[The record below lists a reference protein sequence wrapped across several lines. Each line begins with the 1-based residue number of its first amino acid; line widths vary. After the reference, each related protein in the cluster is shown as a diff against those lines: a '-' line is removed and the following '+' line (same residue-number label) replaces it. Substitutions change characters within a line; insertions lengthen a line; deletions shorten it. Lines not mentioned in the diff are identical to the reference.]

1 MNQTVKIPET
11 YSILERTYIEELKS
25 EAWLLKHKK
34 SGARVAVLSNE
45 DINKVFHVAF
55 RTPPKDS
62 TGVAHILEHS
72 VLCGSEEFP
81 VKDPFV
87 ELVKGSLNTFLNAMT
102 YSDKTVYPVASCNDT
117 DFQNLMHVYLDAVFR
132 PNIYQHKEIF
142 LQEGWHYEL
151 ESVDSPLKYNGV
163 VYNEMKGAFSSP
175 EQVLFRKISQTL
187 YPDTTYGVESG
198 GDPVNIPDLSY
209 EQFLDFHRQYYHP
222 SNAWLYL
229 YGDMDVEEK
238 LRFIDE
244 HYLSHY
250 DNITVDS
257 AIRMQQPFEKMRE
270 VRASFAV
277 SDDAELKENTYLSY
291 NVVVGTSLD
300 RELYLAMQVLEYVL
314 MSSPGAVLKKAL
326 LESGIGKDV
335 FGELD
340 NGVLQPYMCIIV
352 KNAEAE
358 QKEAFLKII
367 RETLTGLVEKGIN
380 RKSLMAAIN
389 YYEFKYREGDFGRYP
404 AGLMYGL
411 QMMDSWLYDETKPFI
426 HIQAGD
432 TFEKLKENVDKGYF
446 EQLIRTY
453 LLDNDHSSLLILAPE
468 KGLTE
473 KTEAET
479 EEKLAAY
486 KAGLSEAELEAMVR
500 QTKDLKRYQE
510 EPSPA
515 EDLAKIPI
523 LEIKDIEPKPQP
535 FYNQYKEIQGFP
547 VLCHDVESRGIAY
560 VKWVFDTGCVPFE
573 KIPYIG
579 LLSSVFGN
587 VDTEKHNYTELADEI
602 NIHTGGI
609 RVNTNIYTEQGSTD
623 ILYPKIEVVMKALVP
638 EFSDGIG
645 LMAEIMSESRL
656 SDTKRLKEIIG
667 QLRSRLEMMM
677 NGNGH
682 MVAVNRATGFI
693 SLAGMYREYE
703 EGLAYYR
710 FIEELDRHFDERKE
724 EIVGALKETATLI
737 FRKENLL
744 MDITCSGVS
753 FEALA
758 GEMAALLH
766 PILDEMGGR
775 MSGSNGQESAVDDRA
790 FGADNNNLKKE
801 DGISAEVKS
810 ALRRSMEGIQAEA
823 YTTAG
828 MVQYDACAGDFSKAG
843 YAYHGALNV
852 LKVMMNYDYLWIR
865 LRVQGGAYGCMCG
878 FSPNGTGYFTSYR
891 DPNLRETYEVYEGA
905 ADYVK
910 NFEAD
915 ERTMRKFIIGAV
927 SGIDIPLGAS
937 DKGARSLGAWLS
949 HTSYEK
955 LEKHRYELLHADVE
969 TIRSL
974 HGIVDAVVRANLR
987 CVVGNG
993 SKIQENKD
1001 MFQKIEPLAGA

>member
-1 MNQTVKIPET
+1 MNQTVNIPEA
-11 YSILERTYIEELKS
+11 YKILEKTYIEELKS
-25 EAWLLKHKK
+25 EAWLLKHEK

-72 VLCGSEEFP
+72 VLCGSDEFP

-132 PNIYQHKEIF
+132 PNIYEHKEIF

-151 ESVDSPLKYNGV
+151 ESVDGPLKYNGV

-175 EQVLFRKISQTL
+175 EQVLYRKISQTL

-198 GDPVNIPDLSY
+198 GDPANIPDLSY
-209 EQFLDFHRQYYHP
+209 EQFLDFHRRYYHP

-229 YGDMDVEEK
+229 YGNMDVEEK

-244 HYLSHY
+244 HYLSRY
-250 DNITVDS
+250 DEITVDS
-257 AIRMQQPFEKMRE
+257 SIKMQAPFETMQE
-270 VRASFAV
+270 VYSSFAV
-277 SDDAELKENTYLSY
+277 SDDSELKENTYLSY

-300 RELYLAMQVLEYVL
+300 RELYLGMQVLEYVL

-326 LESGIGKDV
+326 LESGIGQDV

-340 NGVLQPYMCIIV
+340 NGVLQPYMSIIV

-358 QKEAFLKII
+358 QKEDFMNII
-367 RETLTGLVEKGIN
+367 RETLTELVKEGIS

-411 QMMDSWLYDETKPFI
+411 QMMDSWLYYERKPFI
-426 HIQAGD
+426 HIQASD
-432 TFEKLKENVDKGYF
+432 TFELLKEKADQGYF
-446 EQLIRTY
+446 EQLIQKY
-453 LLDNDHSSLLILAPE
+453 LLDNNHSSLLILTPE

-479 EEKLAAY
+479 AKKLAEY
-486 KAGLSEAELEAMVR
+486 KAGLSAEALEAMTE
-500 QTKDLKRYQE
+500 QTKALKKYQE
-510 EPSPA
+510 EPSAP
-515 EDLAKIPI
+515 EDMEKIPI
-523 LEIKDIEPKPQP
+523 LEIEDIEPKPQP
-535 FYNQYKEIQGFP
+535 FYNHFEEIQGYSS
-547 VLCHDVESRGIAY
+547 LYHDVESRGIVY
-560 VKWVFDTGCVPFE
+560 VKWIFDTGSVPFE
-573 KIPYIG
+573 NIPYIG
-579 LLSSVFGN
+579 LLSSVLGN
-587 VDTEKHNYTELADEI
+587 VDTKQYDYTELADEI

-609 RVNTNIYTEQGSTD
+609 RANTNIYTEQGSTD
-623 ILYPKIEVVMKALVP
+623 ILYPKLEVVMKVLLP
-638 EFSDGIG
+638 KLFDGVK
-645 LMAEIMSESRL
+645 LMGEIMSESCL

-667 QLRSRLEMMM
+667 QLKSRLEMMM

-682 MVAVNRATGFI
+682 TVAVNRATSFM
-693 SLAGMYREYE
+693 SLAGIYREYE
-703 EGLAYYR
+703 EGMAYYR
-710 FIEELDRHFDERKE
+710 FIEKMNKDFEAQKD
-724 EIVGALKETATLI
+724 ALVSGLEETAKMI

-744 MDITCSGVS
+744 IDVTGSDMSLKEVVGVMTEVLEPVLAS
-753 FEALA
+753 EQALEADKVNPEKEE
-758 GEMAALLH
+758 GLL
-766 PILDEMGGR
+766 P
-775 MSGSNGQESAVDDRA
+775 
-790 FGADNNNLKKE
+790 
-801 DGISAEVKS
+801 EVKS
-810 ALRRSMEGIQAEA
+810 ALRQSMEGIFSEA

-828 MVQYDACAGDFSKAG
+828 MVQYDACAGNFARAG
-843 YAYHGALNV
+843 YAYHGALSV

-891 DPNLRETYEVYEGA
+891 DPNLKETYDVYEGA
-905 ADYVK
+905 VDYVK
-910 NFEAD
+910 NYEAD

-927 SGIDIPLGAS
+927 SGVDVPLGAS
-937 DKGARSLGAWLS
+937 DKGARSLSAWLT

-955 LEKHRYELLHADVE
+955 LEKNRYELLHADVE

-974 HGIVDAVVRANLR
+974 YGIVDVVVHSGLR
-987 CVVGNG
+987 CVVGNAG
-993 SKIQENKD
+993 KIQENKD
-1001 MFQKIEPLAGA
+1001 MFQKIEPLTGA

>member
-1 MNQTVKIPET
+1 MNQTVKIPEAYT
-11 YSILERTYIEELKS
+11 ILEKTYIEELKS

-34 SGARVAVLSNE
+34 SGARVVVLSNE

-151 ESVDSPLKYNGV
+151 ENEEAPLKYNGV

-198 GDPVNIPDLSY
+198 GDPANIPDLSY
-209 EQFLDFHRQYYHP
+209 EQFLNFHRRFYHP

-229 YGDMDVEEK
+229 YGNMDVEEK
-238 LRFIDE
+238 LSFIDA
-244 HYLSHY
+244 HYLDHY
-250 DNITVDS
+250 DSIEVDS
-257 AIRMQQPFEKMRE
+257 SIKMQTPFEAMRE
-270 VRASFAV
+270 VCSSYAV
-277 SDDAELKENTYLSY
+277 SDDSELKENTYLSY
-291 NVVVGTSLD
+291 NVVIGTSLD

-326 LESGIGKDV
+326 LESGIGMDV

-340 NGVLQPYMCIIV
+340 NGVLQPYMSIIV
-352 KNAEAE
+352 KNAEAS
-358 QKEAFLKII
+358 QKEEFLKVI
-367 RETLTGLVEKGIN
+367 RKTLTKLVEEGIN
-380 RKSLMAAIN
+380 RKSEMAAIN

-411 QMMDSWLYDETKPFI
+411 QIMDSWLYDETKPFI
-426 HIQAGD
+426 HIQASD
-432 TFEKLKENVDKGYF
+432 TFDMLKENVDKGYF
-446 EQLIRTY
+446 EQLIQTY
-453 LLDNDHSSLLILAPE
+453 LLDNHHSSLLILTPE

-479 EEKLAAY
+479 DRKLAEY
-486 KAGLSEAELEAMVR
+486 KAGLSRETLEAMVL
-500 QTKDLKRYQE
+500 QTKALKQYQE
-510 EPSPA
+510 EPSAP
-515 EDLAKIPI
+515 EDLEKIPI
-523 LEIKDIEPKPQP
+523 LEIEDIEPKPQP
-535 FYNQYKEIQGFP
+535 FYNHYEEIQGYP
-547 VLCHDVESRGIAY
+547 VLYHDVESRGIVY
-560 VKWVFDTGCVPFE
+560 VKWIFDTGSVPFE

-579 LLSSVFGN
+579 LLSSVLGN
-587 VDTEKHNYTELADEI
+587 VDTDRHDYTELADEI
-602 NIHTGGI
+602 NIHSGGI
-609 RVNTNIYTEQGSTD
+609 RANTNIYTEQGSAD
-623 ILYPKIEVVMKALVP
+623 IMYPKLEVVMKVLVP
-638 EFSDGIG
+638 KLSDGVQ
-645 LMAEIMSESRL
+645 LMGEIMSESHL

-667 QLRSRLEMMM
+667 QLKSRLEMMM

-682 MVAVNRATGFI
+682 MVAVNRATSFM
-693 SLAGMYREYE
+693 SLAGMYKEYE
-703 EGLAYYR
+703 EGMAYYR
-710 FIEELDRHFDERKE
+710 FIEKMNKDFDAQKE
-724 EIVGALKETATLI
+724 ALVSGLEETAKMI

-744 MDITCSGVS
+744 IDVTCSDVS
-753 FEALA
+753 LNDVV
-758 GEMAALLH
+758 GTMTKVLD
-766 PILDEMGGR
+766 PIL
-775 MSGSNGQESAVDDRA
+775 AA
-790 FGADNNNLKKE
+790 GADKSE
-801 DGISAEVKS
+801 PEGGILPEVKS
-810 ALRRSMEGIQAEA
+810 ALHQSMEGVSTEA

-828 MVQYDACAGDFSKAG
+828 MVQYDACAGNFAKAG
-843 YAYHGALNV
+843 YSYHGALSV

-891 DPNLRETYEVYEGA
+891 DPNLKETYDVYEGA
-905 ADYVK
+905 VDYVK
-910 NFEAD
+910 NYEAD
-915 ERTMRKFIIGAV
+915 ERTMRKFIIGAI
-927 SGIDIPLGAS
+927 SGVDVPLGAS
-937 DKGARSLGAWLS
+937 DKGARSLSAWLT

-955 LEKHRYELLHADVE
+955 LEKNRYELLHTDVE

-974 HGIVDAVVRANLR
+974 YGIVDAVVHSGLR
-987 CVVGNG
+987 CVVGNAA
-993 SKIQENKD
+993 KIQENKD
-1001 MFQKIEPLAGA
+1001 MFQKIEPLTGA

>member
-1 MNQTVKIPET
+1 MNQTVNIPEA
-11 YSILERTYIEELKS
+11 YKILEKTYIEELKS
-25 EAWLLKHKK
+25 EAWLLKHEK

-72 VLCGSEEFP
+72 VLCGSDEFP

-132 PNIYQHKEIF
+132 PNIYEHKEIF

-151 ESVDSPLKYNGV
+151 ESVDGPLKYNGV

-175 EQVLFRKISQTL
+175 EQVLYRKISQTL

-198 GDPVNIPDLSY
+198 GDPANIPDLSY
-209 EQFLDFHRQYYHP
+209 EQFLDFHRRYYHP

-229 YGDMDVEEK
+229 YGNMDVEEK

-244 HYLSHY
+244 HYLSRY
-250 DNITVDS
+250 DEITVDS
-257 AIRMQQPFEKMRE
+257 SIKMQAPFETMQE
-270 VRASFAV
+270 VYSSFAV
-277 SDDAELKENTYLSY
+277 SDDSELKENTYLSY

-300 RELYLAMQVLEYVL
+300 RELYLGMQVLEYVL

-326 LESGIGKDV
+326 LESGIGQDV

-340 NGVLQPYMCIIV
+340 NGVLQPYMSIIV

-358 QKEAFLKII
+358 QKEDFMNII
-367 RETLTGLVEKGIN
+367 RETLTELVKEGIS

-411 QMMDSWLYDETKPFI
+411 QMMDSWLYDERKPFI
-426 HIQAGD
+426 HIQASD
-432 TFEKLKENVDKGYF
+432 TFELLKEKADQGYF
-446 EQLIRTY
+446 EQLIQKY
-453 LLDNDHSSLLILAPE
+453 LLDNNHSSLLILTPE

-479 EEKLAAY
+479 AKKLAEY
-486 KAGLSEAELEAMVR
+486 KAGLSAEALEAMTE
-500 QTKDLKRYQE
+500 QTKALKKYQE
-510 EPSPA
+510 EPSAP
-515 EDLAKIPI
+515 EDMEKIPI
-523 LEIKDIEPKPQP
+523 LEIEDIEPKPQP
-535 FYNQYKEIQGFP
+535 FYNHFEEIQGYSS
-547 VLCHDVESRGIAY
+547 LYHDVESRGIVY
-560 VKWVFDTGCVPFE
+560 VKWIFDTGSVPFE
-573 KIPYIG
+573 NIPYIG
-579 LLSSVFGN
+579 LLSSVLGN
-587 VDTEKHNYTELADEI
+587 VDTKQYDYTELADEI

-609 RVNTNIYTEQGSTD
+609 RANTNIYTEQGSTD
-623 ILYPKIEVVMKALVP
+623 ILYPKLEVVMKVLLP
-638 EFSDGIG
+638 KLSDGVK
-645 LMAEIMSESRL
+645 LMGEIMSESCL

-667 QLRSRLEMMM
+667 QLKSRLEMMM

-682 MVAVNRATGFI
+682 TVAVNRATSFM
-693 SLAGMYREYE
+693 SLAGIYREYE
-703 EGLAYYR
+703 EGMAYYR
-710 FIEELDRHFDERKE
+710 FIEKMNKDFEAQKD
-724 EIVGALKETATLI
+724 ALVSGLEETAKMI

-744 MDITCSGVS
+744 IDVTGSDMSLKEVVGVMTEVLEPVLAS
-753 FEALA
+753 EQALEADKVNPEKEE
-758 GEMAALLH
+758 GLL
-766 PILDEMGGR
+766 P
-775 MSGSNGQESAVDDRA
+775 
-790 FGADNNNLKKE
+790 
-801 DGISAEVKS
+801 EVKS
-810 ALRRSMEGIQAEA
+810 ALRQSMEGIFSEA

-828 MVQYDACAGDFSKAG
+828 MVQYDACAGNFARAG
-843 YAYHGALNV
+843 YAYHGALSV

-891 DPNLRETYEVYEGA
+891 DPNLKETYDVYEGA
-905 ADYVK
+905 VDYVK
-910 NFEAD
+910 NYEAD

-927 SGIDIPLGAS
+927 SGVDVPLGAS
-937 DKGARSLGAWLS
+937 DKGARSLSAWLT

-955 LEKHRYELLHADVE
+955 LDKNRYELLHTDVE

-974 HGIVDAVVRANLR
+974 YGIVDVVVHSGLR
-987 CVVGNG
+987 CVVGNAG
-993 SKIQENKD
+993 KIQENKD
-1001 MFQKIEPLAGA
+1001 MFQKIEPLTGA